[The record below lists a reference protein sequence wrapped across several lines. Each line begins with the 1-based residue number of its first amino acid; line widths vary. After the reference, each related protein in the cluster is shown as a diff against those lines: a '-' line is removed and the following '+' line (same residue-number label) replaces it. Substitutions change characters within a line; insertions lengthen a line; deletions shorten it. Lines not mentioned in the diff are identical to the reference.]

1 MGVVALGETLKTLW
15 NTVSNTFFTMWA
27 YLLIRQILYI
37 VKKNKKKTFYICLL
51 QWRGCIFAYK
61 AGKRGSITEVT
72 WDTCLDTCGDRY
84 ELTGLKLSTCYR
96 IIQDGWYNQM

>member
-37 VKKNKKKTFYICLL
+37 VKKQKKQNVLYLFAPVKWVYIC
-51 QWRGCIFAYK
+51 
-61 AGKRGSITEVT
+61 
-72 WDTCLDTCGDRY
+72 
-84 ELTGLKLSTCYR
+84 
-96 IIQDGWYNQM
+96 IQSR

>member
-37 VKKNKKKTFYICLL
+37 VKKKQKNIYLFAPVTWVYIC
-51 QWRGCIFAYK
+51 
-61 AGKRGSITEVT
+61 
-72 WDTCLDTCGDRY
+72 
-84 ELTGLKLSTCYR
+84 
-96 IIQDGWYNQM
+96 IQSR